1 MRRSISPKR
10 EAALRKESVVHPT
23 SGVTQSE
30 MEAPKSEHMGAPVE
44 PQVAPPPQAQLI
56 QIPIPPEAGP
66 SAPMH
71 PLPPNGVMMPNPGE
85 MMGHM
90 PPGMMPPGM
99 MPPGMMPGAHMMGEQ
114 MMGGDDDDDDDDDE
128 GVPAKRKR
136 GGHGR
141 RKIEIEYIDDK
152 IRRHITFSKR
162 KAGISKKA
170 YELSRLTG
178 AQVRVWGMRTT
189 DSAPP
194 RARAHRPRAWHAL
207 APACPSRDTRALAVL
222 PPPPLR
228 APACGR
234 CSS

>member
-99 MPPGMMPGAHMMGEQ
+99 MPGAHMMGEQ

-194 RARAHRPRAWHAL
+194 CK
-207 APACPSRDTRALAVL
+207 CPALAVL
-222 PPPPLR
+222 GMPLPPLALR
-228 APACGR
+228 VTRVPSPPRPTPSRPRVRR